1 MTVISRDKMT
11 EKKRLDIYLTEN
23 GFAQSRERAK
33 SLIMAGVVYIDNQK
47 ADKPGMNVPPCA
59 NVEVRS
65 NDNPYV
71 SRGGLKLAKAVK
83 QFGLSFKD
91 KVCMDIGA
99 STGGFTDC
107 MLQNG
112 AKRVYCVDVGYGQL
126 DYKLRNDERVINM
139 ERTNIRNVL
148 PEDIGESLDF
158 ASVDVSFI
166 SLKLVL
172 PVARSLLRD
181 SGEMVC
187 LIKPQFEAG
196 REKVGKNG
204 VVRDKSVHLEVI
216 EKVSQFTL
224 DIGFDIIDY
233 SFSPIKGPQGNIEYL
248 MYIKK
253 TDAAASVLSGVQP
266 AELVKASH
274 SELD

>member
-107 MLQNG
+107 ML
-112 AKRVYCVDVGYGQL
+112 
-126 DYKLRNDERVINM
+126 
-139 ERTNIRNVL
+139 
-148 PEDIGESLDF
+148 
-158 ASVDVSFI
+158 
-166 SLKLVL
+166 
-172 PVARSLLRD
+172 
-181 SGEMVC
+181 
-187 LIKPQFEAG
+187 
-196 REKVGKNG
+196 
-204 VVRDKSVHLEVI
+204 
-216 EKVSQFTL
+216 
-224 DIGFDIIDY
+224 
-233 SFSPIKGPQGNIEYL
+233 
-248 MYIKK
+248 
-253 TDAAASVLSGVQP
+253 
-266 AELVKASH
+266 
-274 SELD
+274 

>member
-1 MTVISRDKMT
+1 M
-11 EKKRLDIYLTEN
+11 
-23 GFAQSRERAK
+23 
-33 SLIMAGVVYIDNQK
+33 
-47 ADKPGMNVPPCA
+47 
-59 NVEVRS
+59 
-65 NDNPYV
+65 
-71 SRGGLKLAKAVK
+71 
-83 QFGLSFKD
+83 
-91 KVCMDIGA
+91 
-99 STGGFTDC
+99 
-107 MLQNG
+107 
-112 AKRVYCVDVGYGQL
+112 YCVDVGYGQL